1 MKFQVCLRKRESLI
15 LSPTTGKSLIAYML
29 IRHYLN
35 VIDNNILIIV
45 PTTSLVEQLYKDF
58 KSYGYDV
65 ENNVSRNYLWLRDRG
80 R

>member
-1 MKFQVCLRKRESLI
+1 
-15 LSPTTGKSLIAYML
+15 ML

-35 VIDNNILIIV
+35 AIDNNILIIV

-65 ENNVSRNYLWLRDRG
+65 ENNVSRNYLVTR
-80 R
+80 